1 MISYLN
7 ILDTGD
13 IVDLEGIRVEE
24 DSLDTMDVHTVP
36 SDVEDNQE
44 VCILDVQGTLKT
56 TIIETNVIDFLPC
69 GWYPG
74 CGG

>member
-56 TIIETNVIDFLPC
+56 TII
-69 GWYPG
+69 
-74 CGG
+74 